1 MKKHNSGF
9 TLIELVVVIVII
21 GILAA
26 TAIPRFANLTDNA
39 RQATAEGI
47 LGAIM
52 SSAVIQFGANNG
64 QAVNFVS
71 IVNNTAVD
79 SNDDVAVDVDGN
91 GFEDIGAVTNTC
103 AAGDNVV
110 TVSVDATDAVANT
123 TIQASGTI
131 PDGLCNG

>member
-1 MKKHNSGF
+1 MKKQNSGF

-26 TAIPRFANLTDNA
+26 TAIPRFADLTDNA

-71 IVNNTAVD
+71 IINNTAVD

-91 GFEDIGAVTNTC
+91 GFEDFGAVTNTC